1 MVYSFFVYV
10 EVTQKFKIIEFEK
23 YDQVGK
29 AKLYDIKTDLFDGCK
44 RYSKWMLA
52 ISNQIEQGVIFVAIS
67 CVTESDMLVRNDESN
82 NLDKDNISEIKEI
95 KIDECNFSESKPSS
109 GKTVIYKIELNLK
122 NEKDNNEPNIYKM
135 ENMGG
140 VVLFV
145 HDKSTHDNYCFIF
158 NAGGIHRRTIC
169 DNILNGLEHF
179 NYPRRLENEL
189 NNLRKTKS
197 CISRIKNSVFDHY
210 FYIEQYKEGV
220 QVMQLYDLKT
230 MQIRQIFNMHEDKQY
245 SNEYSKPILAISKN
259 EQIIAFSSGNGKLTL
274 YLIENGLEII
284 NKSFEKDTKI
294 IACEF
299 KDDDKLM
306 IIIKTSQSQRGEML
320 LWDLFN
326 SSKNRFRSICDGIE
340 LDEGNENPSYNA
352 KIPGKFVSVTSNG
365 TILSIYDSILEIKPK
380 KDQILVS
387 PYSTVF
393 STDKS
398 QVGKPNE
405 MIKSKCE
412 NVSIFHQGSTGIAQP
427 LVHNCEPWDNQ
438 IFENKMW
445 IYLDKEGS
453 LQLYIGKNT
462 IQVWR
467 KTMKKNHKFAL
478 EYFWADNNDQLEV
491 TKLIVYDNGFQL
503 KWKETNVE
511 FQIQWPF
518 ENHKIPIQHACDALE
533 YLNDQSNHLIG
544 YDNQHAFEEIKSNI
558 SAMIWKFIK
567 NYPDIWRM
575 MDIRYNLMNK
585 IINSGS
591 NPLIKHILFGDG
603 KEKQYLHIPRTI
615 RWVDSNNSESDLPKP
630 DSDLQTAIKLCKPDI
645 ERNRRILI
653 VTYLLEYY
661 ATKATEHP
669 GWLITIPDALPY
681 LYEFKLEHYVSELFY
696 KRCMEG
702 IEISNI
708 IEYTDII
715 PKRYQVTLNTKQDLL
730 AFNPISKLISTSKQK
745 ISPKVLGDNLEL
757 GLKKIWVKICTNE
770 QLKYSPTVKMVPLY
784 NFTVNNTSQKVESD
798 KSSYIIKLF
807 RLLFIP
813 RSFKESHLLSPFVQI
828 IRLEEDDEIFNNPV
842 FHICNLFCGY
852 LLIVELKQFIHYGWR
867 HYFNL
872 FNIVDLIS
880 VVIAIIVMSIYA
892 APSFSSKDAFA
903 NVVTTRRIAATITFT
918 MLLLWFE
925 LILYLRLLSAGI
937 AHSFLLL
944 LQHPEFTELD
954 QTENNPARNYI
965 ISFISTYN
973 WLNGEFLQQ
982 DTWDIWQ
989 VKIITLFGSMLL
1001 ITILQNMFIAFI
1013 WGVYAEAY
1021 TKGRSALLRF
1031 RAESISDY
1039 EALEQIY
1046 FDPPIPEPKY
1056 IYYLGKSKSYKDWD
1070 SKVRSRE
1077 SENNKLYDY
1086 YEEKMIDTVLPYE
1099 DDEMKSDDNKG
1110 FENVE
1115 DNSDIKNKVT
1125 LLDNKVEDLKSVVN
1139 ELNDKLDKLLNAII
1153 K

>member
-1 MVYSFFVYV
+1 MNV
-10 EVTQKFKIIEFEK
+10 EDANEVDKFGGQKSSDWHISISPDGKYILVFNHVTQKFKIIEFEK
-23 YDQVGK
+23 YDQVDE

-109 GKTVIYKIELNLK
+109 GKTVIYKIELNSK

-145 HDKSTHDNYCFIF
+145 HDTITHDKSTHDNYCFIF

-299 KDDDKLM
+299 KNDDKLM

-412 NVSIFHQGSTGIAQP
+412 NVSIFHQGSTGVAQP

-467 KTMKKNHKFAL
+467 KTMKKNHKFVL
-478 EYFWADNNDQLEV
+478 EYFWADNKDQLEV

-511 FQIQWPF
+511 YQIQWPF

-544 YDNQHAFEEIKSNI
+544 YDNQHAFEEIKGNI

-615 RWVDSNNSESDLPKP
+615 RWVDSNNSESHLPKP

-745 ISPKVLGDNLEL
+745 ISPKVLRDNLEL
-757 GLKKIWVKICTNE
+757 GLRKIWVKICTNE

-798 KSSYIIKLF
+798 K
-807 RLLFIP
+807 
-813 RSFKESHLLSPFVQI
+813 
-828 IRLEEDDEIFNNPV
+828 N
-842 FHICNLFCGY
+842 
-852 LLIVELKQFIHYGWR
+852 
-867 HYFNL
+867 
-872 FNIVDLIS
+872 LIS

-1046 FDPPIPEPKY
+1046 FDPPVPEPKY

-1139 ELNDKLDKLLNAII
+1139 ELNGKLDKLLNAII